1 MAMATLDLITAHHL
15 AKLMHCS
22 VKTVWEHTRNG
33 AFPPDSVVLIGGRK
47 LYDAEAIFA
56 AGRERYNRRLRF
68 SVQRTRRAS

>member
-1 MAMATLDLITAHHL
+1 MACSKYITAHQL
-15 AKLMHCS
+15 AELMHCS

-33 AFPPDSVVLIGGRK
+33 AYPPDSVVLIGGRK

-56 AGRERYNRRLRF
+56 AGRERYNRRQRF